1 MNSKKL
7 IFVLG
12 LLLIIPIVSNTAF
25 SYITSNY
32 VIIRPDNPVSSD
44 DLICRS
50 ADNDYYYFVWEI
62 NGIKA
67 FAEPDIKQESRLSH
81 TLTQKGDTVKCISY
95 YDSKHRYEVSSDVVQ
110 ILNSP
115 PVAVIQ
121 TSTDE
126 ARVGEVITFD
136 ASQSYDPDNDEL
148 TYLWDFGDGT
158 TSELKIVNHSYS
170 APGKYLVMLVVS
182 DGNRVAHVS
191 KQITIKE
198 SINHKPVIAVEGE
211 LRKEVI
217 EGETLTFHIEAT
229 DIDNDELTVSINGKP
244 SNADFILVEQI
255 PGYVRYIFNWTP
267 NYEQAG
273 VYVITISTSD
283 GKETA
288 HEVIAVEVLNKNR
301 MPVAIMQTSTDEA
314 IVGEAITFDASQSYD
329 PDNDEVTYL
338 WNFGDGTTSDQKII
352 THNYYNPGDYTAT
365 LTISD
370 GELTDSVSKTI
381 TIYSLPN
388 HKPLIGV
395 EFGNSKTVNE
405 NEKLEFNVSVLEPDK
420 DPLNVNII
428 GKPENA
434 EFNLIEQ
441 TQGYQKYLFTWTP
454 NYEQAGEYEVI
465 IEASD
470 GKETSQETIY
480 IEVLNKNRP
489 PVAVLTVSATQ
500 ARVGEAITFDA
511 SESYDLDNDELV
523 YLWDFGDGT
532 TSDSEVAEHYYST
545 PGKYNVTL
553 TVSDGIE
560 SNSQI
565 IMITI
570 NEVVLENHPPVAVL
584 TASAT
589 QARVGEAITFDAS
602 QSYDPDNDELTYLW
616 DFGDGTTSDS
626 EVVEHY
632 YSTPGEYLITLTV
645 SDGEYNDSDSVT
657 VTITGQL
664 NISEIQC
671 FDKIVAGKKQVCSV
685 KIVDDIHQPMPNAL
699 VKILNSSNNVE
710 LASCTTDSISGG
722 CSAEFI
728 ANTLDSTQEIII
740 TAQKN
745 GYFDAIPKVVSF
757 EVLTQRYQIQDFE
770 IFSDP
775 NYSITSESFYR
786 GDSLYVRFKVY
797 DLEQGK
803 FTEED
808 VVKQAILISYEAGG
822 YIVLENDSNADALQ
836 PEFKHFKVTIP
847 LSHFFI
853 GESAVFGFAINLI
866 DNSMGEVDKKIV
878 ILNNP
883 PEIIGNIPNIVI
895 TQPNQAVMFDLSGYA
910 FDKEDGYAL
919 SWQPYSYYS
928 TLLSVQVINGTL
940 LKVTPKAPVKTTTT
954 LTLIVYDLDNDYAS
968 TVVNVVLNIEPE
980 LPECFVGETRKCG
993 PETNKGICEF
1003 GIQTCIDGHWSEC
1016 VGAVYPQPEI
1026 KNGLDDNCNGFVDEG
1041 FSKTS
1046 REEIEVGRITYQTE
1060 AYRGKNLDVSINIE
1074 NKKAEKVQFS
1084 VWLMLPDLGIGKKLL
1099 INADAG
1105 ESVHRL
1111 VQLEIPDN
1119 IKPGEY
1125 LLRLSINN
1133 GEFNRIKHRI
1143 ITIK

>member
-50 ADNDYYYFVWEI
+50 ADSDYYYFVWEI

-273 VYVITISTSD
+273 VYVITISASD

-314 IVGEAITFDASQSYD
+314 I
-329 PDNDEVTYL
+329 
-338 WNFGDGTTSDQKII
+338 
-352 THNYYNPGDYTAT
+352 
-365 LTISD
+365 
-370 GELTDSVSKTI
+370 
-381 TIYSLPN
+381 
-388 HKPLIGV
+388 
-395 EFGNSKTVNE
+395 
-405 NEKLEFNVSVLEPDK
+405 
-420 DPLNVNII
+420 
-428 GKPENA
+428 
-434 EFNLIEQ
+434 
-441 TQGYQKYLFTWTP
+441 
-454 NYEQAGEYEVI
+454 
-465 IEASD
+465 
-470 GKETSQETIY
+470 
-480 IEVLNKNRP
+480 
-489 PVAVLTVSATQ
+489 
-500 ARVGEAITFDA
+500 
-511 SESYDLDNDELV
+511 
-523 YLWDFGDGT
+523 
-532 TSDSEVAEHYYST
+532 
-545 PGKYNVTL
+545 
-553 TVSDGIE
+553 
-560 SNSQI
+560 
-565 IMITI
+565 
-570 NEVVLENHPPVAVL
+570 
-584 TASAT
+584 
-589 QARVGEAITFDAS
+589 VGEAITFDAS

-822 YIVLENDSNADALQ
+822 YIALENDSNADALQ

-883 PEIIGNIPNIVI
+883 PKIIGNIPNIVI

-1060 AYRGKNLDVSINIE
+1060 AYRGKNLDVSINLE

-1099 INADAG
+1099 MNADAG